1 MIALTRIF
9 KQEDGKM
16 KNALITCSI
25 CFMILMAIIIIR
37 VDFNKPNIP
46 TVEVDAEEDDSSV
59 EYDVM
64 LTDIECC
71 VEYVMLDTNLTS
83 KRYDRESGSIHDTST
98 YLVDFVDKDGN
109 KYTQDFTG
117 EIMFGEG
124 DNVLVDIGLILD
136 ENDNIISYDI
146 NNVRLKENHSSI

>member
-1 MIALTRIF
+1 M
-9 KQEDGKM
+9 M
-16 KNALITCSI
+16 KNICISVIIGLILVAI
-25 CFMILMAIIIIR
+25 VGILR
-37 VDFNKPNIP
+37 NNPNQSNVTPAEIS
-46 TVEVDAEEDDSSV
+46 AEENSDVV
-59 EYDVM
+59 EYDVI
-64 LTDIECC
+64 LSDIECC
-71 VEYVMLDTNLTS
+71 VEFVMLDTNLTS

-124 DNVLVDIGLILD
+124 DTVSVDIGLILD